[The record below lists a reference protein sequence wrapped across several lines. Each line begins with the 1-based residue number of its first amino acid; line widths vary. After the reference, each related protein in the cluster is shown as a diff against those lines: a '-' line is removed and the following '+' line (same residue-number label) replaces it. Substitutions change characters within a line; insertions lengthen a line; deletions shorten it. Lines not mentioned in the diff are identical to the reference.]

1 MSKNKTG
8 DWRKDFDWTDKN
20 DYPVDEPVFPQ
31 LTEVDMSFKPTP
43 TAQVVSLDLDSP
55 FDDYL
60 NNVIKV
66 NFKEAQ

>member
-1 MSKNKTG
+1 MTRNKN

-31 LTEVDMSFKPTP
+31 LTEVDTSFKPTP

>member
-1 MSKNKTG
+1 MIRNKN

-20 DYPVDEPVFPQ
+20 DSPVIEPVFPQ
-31 LTEVDMSFKPTP
+31 LTEVDTSFKATP

-60 NNVIKV
+60 NNVMKV

>member
-1 MSKNKTG
+1 MTRNKN

-20 DYPVDEPVFPQ
+20 DCPVIEPVFPQ
-31 LTEVDMSFKPTP
+31 LTEVDTSFKATP

-60 NNVIKV
+60 NNVMKV